1 MATLV
6 AAMAT
11 SHAPSL
17 AGVTDRSADRMTKA
31 IFDGFDVLRRRLAEA
46 RPDCLIVISDDHL
59 NTFSYRVLPP
69 FAIGVGDRHER
80 ADEGNGRPPSPPIR
94 GHPDLAMF
102 LAESGLE
109 AGFDWA
115 IAHEIELDHG
125 IWTILPLIR
134 PELDLSLIPLLQNT
148 TAPPYPTA
156 ARCYQL
162 GRFLATAIERFPGDL
177 RVALIGAGGLS
188 HQLGGRRM
196 GRIEQEFDQRFLDL
210 LTKGPRDRIAEYSNA
225 EIDAHGNGTN
235 EIRNWITVA
244 AAAGAAPASVIAYEP
259 LGITGTAMIVFDVRP
274 EA

>member
-1 MATLV
+1 MAQLV
-6 AAMAT
+6 AAMVT

-17 AGVTDRSADRMTKA
+17 AGVTDRSLNRMTQQV
-31 IFDGFDVLRRRLAEA
+31 FDGFDVLRDRLAEA
-46 RPDCLIVISDDHL
+46 RPEVLIVISDDHL
-59 NTFSYRVLPP
+59 NTFSYRVLPT

-80 ADEGNGRPPSPPIR
+80 ADEGNGRPASPPMR
-94 GHPDLAMF
+94 GCPELAMF

-115 IAHEIELDHG
+115 IAHEVELDHG

-134 PELDLSLIPLLQNT
+134 PALDLPVIPVLQNT

-156 ARCYQL
+156 ARCCQL
-162 GRFLATAIERFPGDL
+162 GRFLADGIERFPGNM

-188 HQLGGRRM
+188 HQLGGKGM
-196 GRIEQEFDQRFLDL
+196 GRIEQEFDQHFLDL
-210 LTKGPRDRIAEYSNA
+210 LMEGPRHRIAEYSNA

-244 AAAGAAPASVIAYEP
+244 AAAGDAPASVIAYEP
-259 LGITGTAMIVFDVRP
+259 LGITGTGMVVFDV
-274 EA
+274 

>member
-1 MATLV
+1 VANLV

-17 AGVTDRSADRMTKA
+17 ASVTDRSVDQMTRTV
-31 IFDGFDVLRRRLAEA
+31 FDGFDVLRDHLAAA
-46 RPDCLIVISDDHL
+46 RPDVLLVVSDDHL
-59 NTFSYRVLPP
+59 NTFSYRVLPA
-69 FAIGVGDRHER
+69 FAIGVGDSHER
-80 ADEGNGRPPSPPIR
+80 ADEGNGRPPAPALA
-94 GHPDLAMF
+94 GCPDLAMF

-115 IAHEIELDHG
+115 IAHEIEIDHG

-134 PELDLSLIPLLQNT
+134 PALDLPLIPILQNT

-162 GRFLATAIERFPGDL
+162 GRFLAEGIARFPTDL
-177 RVALIGAGGLS
+177 RVALVGAGGLS
-188 HQLGGRRM
+188 HQLGGKRM
-196 GRIEQEFDQRFLDL
+196 GRIEQEFDRHFLDL
-210 LTKGPRDRIAEYSNA
+210 LTEGPRRRIAEYSNA

-244 AAAGAAPASVIAYEP
+244 AAAGDAPASVIAYEP
-259 LGITGTAMIVFDVRP
+259 LGITGTGMVIFDV
-274 EA
+274 